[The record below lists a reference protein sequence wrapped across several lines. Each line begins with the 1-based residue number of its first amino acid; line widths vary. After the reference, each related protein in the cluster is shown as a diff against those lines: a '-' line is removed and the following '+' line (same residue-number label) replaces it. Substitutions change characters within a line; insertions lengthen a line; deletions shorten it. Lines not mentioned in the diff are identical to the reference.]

1 MFATSLWLIWVFS
14 IQAGADAL
22 INLLMSLLM
31 ISLLFW
37 VFSKLT
43 IKYIKILI
51 ILIGLLITTNQLY
64 TIKNTEIREVVQAKN
79 TSNKLSWNLNIED
92 TFKENDQAYL
102 INFTAA
108 WCITCQANNKIALSR
123 PSVVDFMESNNIK
136 YVVADWTNR
145 DKEILKVLNTYGRSG
160 VPLYVF
166 WRPGMDESIL
176 LPAILTENLVLDII
190 SQ

>member
-1 MFATSLWLIWVFS
+1 V
-14 IQAGADAL
+14 G
-22 INLLMSLLM
+22 
-31 ISLLFW
+31 
-37 VFSKLT
+37 
-43 IKYIKILI
+43 
-51 ILIGLLITTNQLY
+51 
-64 TIKNTEIREVVQAKN
+64 
-79 TSNKLSWNLNIED
+79 
-92 TFKENDQAYL
+92 
-102 INFTAA
+102 
-108 WCITCQANNKIALSR
+108 
-123 PSVVDFMESNNIK
+123 FMESNNIK

>member
-1 MFATSLWLIWVFS
+1 
-14 IQAGADAL
+14 
-22 INLLMSLLM
+22 M

-64 TIKNTEIREVVQAKN
+64 TIKNTEISDVVQAKN

-108 WCITCQANNKIALSR
+108 WCITCQANDKIALSR